1 MNSKKAQI
9 SIIALFLVFTLT
21 FSVMFFV
28 SPKTKFSSAENRYL
42 ADAPVFSWD
51 SFINGE
57 LSASLEGDEG
67 GYIPDYFP
75 FRSFFVGVN
84 SYWNYLTGATVSNG
98 YYLSD
103 DGYIIQ
109 KPYNPDG
116 LASNLAV
123 INSFAASFDE
133 VMIMPI
139 PSVGEMM
146 SSKLPLV
153 HAEYKDS
160 QVFDY
165 IIKNKADNLKLVD
178 VRESFGTAVVNGD
191 QLYYRTDHHWT
202 SLGAYLAY
210 GYYCEQMGLEYV
222 GKDEY
227 TVSQYPGFYGST
239 YSGSGYFLSSPDT
252 LEIWEN
258 KDAKNSIKVTIK
270 NGNESKVYNSMF
282 FMDNLKEK
290 DMYTAYLDGIQPTV
304 IIENS
309 NAKTD
314 KTLLI
319 VKDSFA
325 QCAAPFFAQTY
336 SKVVMID
343 LRAQKGVSVSDLAK
357 SEGVDDVLILYGV
370 SALSEVSYDFAWLE

>member
-21 FSVMFFV
+21 FSVLFFV
-28 SPKTKFSSAENRYL
+28 LPKTKFSSAENRYL
-42 ADAPVFSWD
+42 AEAPVLSWNAFVD
-51 SFINGE
+51 GE
-57 LSASLEGDEG
+57 LSASLEGDNG

-84 SYWNYLTGATVSNG
+84 SYWNLLTGATVGNN

-103 DGYIIQ
+103 DGYIIE
-109 KPYNPDG
+109 KPYAADG
-116 LASNLAV
+116 LERNLAF

-133 VMIMPI
+133 VMLMPV

-146 SSKLPLV
+146 SSKLPMI
-153 HAEYKDS
+153 HSEYKDT

-165 IIKNKADNLKLVD
+165 LYANKADNVNLLD
-178 VRESFGTAVVNGD
+178 IRESFGTAVVND
-191 QLYYRTDHHWT
+191 EQLYYRTDHHWT

-210 GYYCEQMGLEYV
+210 GYYCEQMGLDYV
-222 GKDEY
+222 GKDKY
-227 TVSQYPGFYGST
+227 TVTQYPGFYGST

-258 KDAKNSIKVTIK
+258 EDTKNSIKVTVT
-270 NGNESKVYNSMF
+270 NGGKSTQYNSMF

-290 DMYTAYLDGIQPTV
+290 DMYTAYLDGIQPMV
-304 IIENS
+304 VIENS
-309 NAKTD
+309 KATTD

-336 SKVVMID
+336 SKIVMVD
-343 LRAQKGVSVSDLAK
+343 LRGNKASVSELAK
-357 SEGVDDVLILYGV
+357 AEGVDDVLILYGV
-370 SALSEVSYDFAWLE
+370 SALSAGSSEIPWLK